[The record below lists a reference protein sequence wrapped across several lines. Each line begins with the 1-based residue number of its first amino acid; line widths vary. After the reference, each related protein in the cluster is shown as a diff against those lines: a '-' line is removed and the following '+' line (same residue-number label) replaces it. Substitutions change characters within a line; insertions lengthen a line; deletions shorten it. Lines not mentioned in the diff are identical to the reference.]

1 MCQPNEYLPHLFF
14 HRYLFNMRLSLLDIL
29 KEEIKEQGYGT
40 YMQDLKLPSGER
52 LGDISGF
59 DFEKNQV
66 IKNTSNPTSSNTV
79 VDVKSYEVPETEISV
94 EESTLRDKIVSD
106 AKTSLGVKY
115 CWGGESLDEGGYDCS
130 GFAYAFY
137 KKNGITIPRTAKDQ
151 YTKSEKITEKELKKG
166 DLIFFENTQKSLG
179 DGVASHVG
187 MVYNI
192 QSNGKIDMIHAST
205 SKGIEILT
213 DFLNRG
219 FYKRHFLGYGR
230 LL

>member
-1 MCQPNEYLPHLFF
+1 
-14 HRYLFNMRLSLLDIL
+14 MRLLLLDIL
-29 KEEIKEQGYGT
+29 KEEIKEQGYG
-40 YMQDLKLPSGER
+40 R
-52 LGDISGF
+52 LYQSLELSPGKKAGDISGY
-59 DFEKNQV
+59 DFETNST
-66 IKNTSNPTSSNTV
+66 IK
-79 VDVKSYEVPETEISV
+79 KSEPILKEPEVASYNLEDTEISV

-115 CWGGESLDEGGYDCS
+115 CWGGESLGEGGYDCS

-187 MVYNI
+187 MVNDI
-192 QSNGKIDMIHAST
+192 QPNGKIDMIHAST

-213 DFLNRG
+213 DFLSHG

>member
-1 MCQPNEYLPHLFF
+1 
-14 HRYLFNMRLSLLDIL
+14 MRLSLLDIL
-29 KEEIKEQGYGT
+29 KEEIKEQGYG
-40 YMQDLKLPSGER
+40 R
-52 LGDISGF
+52 LYHSLELSPGKKAGDISGY
-59 DFEKNQV
+59 DFETKST
-66 IKNTSNPTSSNTV
+66 IK
-79 VDVKSYEVPETEISV
+79 KSEPILKEPEVASYNLEDTEFEI

-115 CWGGESLDEGGYDCS
+115 CWGGESLGEGGYDCS

-151 YTKSEKITEKELKKG
+151 YTKSKKITEKELKKG

-187 MVYNI
+187 MVNDI
-192 QSNGKIDMIHAST
+192 QPNGKIDMIHAST

-213 DFLNRG
+213 DFLSHG

>member
-1 MCQPNEYLPHLFF
+1 
-14 HRYLFNMRLSLLDIL
+14 MRLSLLNIL
-29 KEEIKEQGYGT
+29 KEEIEEQGYGRFFQSVKT
-40 YMQDLKLPSGER
+40 ASGKRIGDTSGYDFTKGESIPKDLK
-52 LGDISGF
+52 
-59 DFEKNQV
+59 
-66 IKNTSNPTSSNTV
+66 TV
-79 VDVKSYEVPETEISV
+79 ADVKSSEVPETEISV

-115 CWGGESLDEGGYDCS
+115 CWGGESLSEGGYDCS

-137 KKNGITIPRTAKDQ
+137 KKNGISIPRTAKDQ
-151 YTKSEKITEKELKKG
+151 YIKSEKITEKELKKG